1 MDIFPNRHLKRQFG
15 HGEKNK
21 QRQAQQNIVFN
32 HLNNKHLRQLNIPV
46 TPVPTP
52 VHIPVPTVPVPVPVS
67 IPVSVSIPEPVV
79 SSVGVGVENT
89 DTTAFS
95 LQYIKD
101 KMKSEYKN
109 LYK

>member
-32 HLNNKHLRQLNIPV
+32 HLNNKHLRQLNAPVFAPPPIPV
-46 TPVPTP
+46 TTVSTP
-52 VHIPVPTVPVPVPVS
+52 VTIS
-67 IPVSVSIPEPVV
+67 EPVV
-79 SSVGVGVENT
+79 SSVVENT
-89 DTTAFS
+89 DSTAFN